1 MPRRSF
7 GEFSCSVARAVDV
20 VGDSWTPLILRD
32 VFLGVDQFD
41 DLVRDLGISRALLTT
56 RLGHLTDAGILEAE
70 LYQERPARHC
80 YRLTAAGS
88 ELVPILV
95 ALMLWGDRWRSP
107 EGPPLR
113 LEHECGHLLGARLRC
128 EGCDGEVTAA
138 SVSPRPGPGGRL
150 AVGTAVVAE
159 RLVRAQAARE
169 QAAHDQPAQDQ
180 TTDPERR

>member
-70 LYQERPARHC
+70 LYQDRPARHR

-88 ELVPILV
+88 AARPDPRRAHALGRPV
-95 ALMLWGDRWRSP
+95 ALPGGPTAAPGARVRSP
-107 EGPPLR
+107 
-113 LEHECGHLLGARLRC
+113 ARRP
-128 EGCDGEVTAA
+128 AA
-138 SVSPRPGPGGRL
+138 
-150 AVGTAVVAE
+150 
-159 RLVRAQAARE
+159 VRGL
-169 QAAHDQPAQDQ
+169 
-180 TTDPERR
+180 